1 MYTPDLHNE
10 LRYKMNTSD
19 ERTSPRGRED
29 RLSYT
34 RDDRSQDDRSSP
46 RGHGGN
52 SPRSPIV
59 SPPPPRRRST
69 YISQYSTVDEVREWL
84 EVKGFSGRCI
94 DLLSGYNGLDLFSLE
109 RQELER
115 LLGREE
121 GRYLDSLLTVQKSNA
136 GFRTRGTS
144 ELKAILQRR
153 KERSDNDI
161 NPEYGY
167 GAKPSFMPE
176 TPPDYSPPESDAS
189 SDDFGDA
196 GKTLRNLLE
205 RQRKKIQQGGYYRGP
220 YQ

>member
-1 MYTPDLHNE
+1 
-10 LRYKMNTSD
+10 MNTSD